1 MRLHDGQPDEAR
13 VWCMGSNHGRYYP
26 GLEHFDSD
34 QFTIILQQDQEGP
47 VRFPGDRFAV
57 PGQSWA

>member
-34 QFTIILQQDQEGP
+34 QFTIILQQDQHNRESH
-47 VRFPGDRFAV
+47 VIVAMDTLE
-57 PGQSWA
+57 